1 MAECLVTGMSNVGK
15 TCFVINFAEYMG
27 LKELKIHVKQ
37 IEGYTSINSYTPGEA
52 RNKLISVKAN
62 STREVQ
68 AIKLEIPRGKTFKE
82 LKIIDSCGL
91 SDGIH
96 PEEEVRLAMARTIR
110 LIRESSYILHMID
123 ITNINSDQNY
133 DEVLKPIDR
142 LILDYASLK
151 QNYAVLLNKID
162 LSYARKNLKLL
173 MQSFENLPII
183 PISALYQQGF
193 KEVKKLVLN
202 YV

>member
-27 LKELKIHVKQ
+27 LRELKFHVKQ
-37 IEGYTSINSYTPGEA
+37 LEGYTSISSYTPYEA
-52 RNKLISVKAN
+52 RNKLISVEAN

-82 LKIIDSCGL
+82 LRIIDSCGL

-96 PEEEVRLAMARTIR
+96 PEKEVRLAMARTIR
-110 LIRESSYILHMID
+110 LIRDSDFILHMID
-123 ITNINSDQNY
+123 ISNIRPDENSDKI
-133 DEVLKPIDR
+133 LKSIDKI
-142 LILDYASLK
+142 ILDYASMK
-151 QNYAVLLNKID
+151 KNYAILANKID
-162 LSYARKNLKLL
+162 LKYARENLKILKNIFNHL
-173 MQSFENLPII
+173 MVI
-183 PISALYQQGF
+183 PLSALYQQGF

>member
-1 MAECLVTGMSNVGK
+1 MADCLVTGMSNVGK

-27 LKELKIHVKQ
+27 LKELKFHVKQ
-37 IEGYTSINSYTPGEA
+37 LEGYTSINSYTPGEA
-52 RNKLISVKAN
+52 RNKLISVEST

-110 LIRESSYILHMID
+110 LIRESSFVLHMID
-123 ITNINSDQNY
+123 ITNINNIEDY
-133 DEVLKPIDR
+133 DDVLKPIDR
-142 LILDYASLK
+142 LIVDYASLK
-151 QNYAVLLNKID
+151 PNYAILLNKID
-162 LSYARKNLKLL
+162 LTYASQNLEILKN
-173 MQSFENLPII
+173 SFDNILII
-183 PISALYQQGF
+183 PLSALYQQGF
-193 KEVKKLVLN
+193 KEVKKLVFS